1 MDIDHLNKSQLVL
14 LTLFVSFVTS
24 IATGIVT
31 VSLMQ
36 QAPPAITQTVSRIVE
51 RTVEKLVPG
60 QMASAATTPVKTVIV
75 TQTVSADTN
84 TVTIAQAVEHAS
96 DSVVRLGTVP
106 SAESAATTFLG
117 LGVII
122 DSHGTIA
129 TDADVV
135 GDRADAQVTL
145 AGGTPVRMF
154 VVSRDERGIAYLSP
168 ASTTDSTIRFNPIP
182 ISGMHSTLGNSII
195 VLGGKM
201 STRVSVGI
209 VTALSNLSAASSSAA
224 VIDTDVA
231 EGSILPGAPLLDSA
245 GSLLGIS
252 TGSSRSVAKQGFIS
266 GLIISV
272 PARLK

>member
-96 DSVVRLGTVP
+96 DSIVRLSTVP

-135 GDRADAQVTL
+135 GERADAQVTL

-209 VTALSNLSAASSSAA
+209 VTALSNLTAASSSAA